1 MYESMNIYICV
12 CVCVPQ
18 VLECFFVSYFF
29 ILKLKLHSFY
39 IIYFYMKVK
48 SRKKKKVNAAS
59 DVYDVFNP
67 SEILLQYIPIYTK
80 PSHS

>member
-1 MYESMNIYICV
+1 
-12 CVCVPQ
+12 
-18 VLECFFVSYFF
+18 
-29 ILKLKLHSFY
+29 
-39 IIYFYMKVK
+39 MKVK